1 MFLNFKAIKY
11 NIFKALFNHL
21 PESEKASRGRVLRQF
36 VNNTSLAFGELKR
49 NMHL

>member
-1 MFLNFKAIKY
+1 MLLNFKAIKY

-21 PESEKASRGRVLRQF
+21 PDKASRGRVLTQF